1 MGHGRAGVAALFLLA
16 ASSPAPAED
25 CQAPCL
31 AYAISTEL
39 QGDWIFKAEPRSN
52 EASDIEPTID
62 AGFSFMPVDHLKI
75 VSIITTE
82 SVIDPLP
89 GEDRAF
95 EDIGSY
101 VNKLYAEVEFE
112 PALLRWGKF
121 EPQFGLAT
129 HKLDGIYSTDLLGD
143 YDNEERW
150 GVEGVLRFEA
160 LGLSHAVTASAFT
173 TDRTFLSESVFTN
186 RGRLRLCDGGAGN
199 AEGIASF
206 IAMLEGCKGAE
217 TPECF
222 ADGKLGYRLAVRH
235 QEAGHPTEEEIEEE
249 IVPRDETGFLAAA
262 TARFEIDE
270 TVLRFLGEVAYFK
283 HFEDNPDDAWFA
295 TGGVSVERE
304 PVTFWAAYTRKR
316 NLIAGEPDTTE
327 HLVDL
332 TAAYDLGEEFS
343 LAGEKW
349 MLAAAYR
356 YRRDDAGER
365 DHTVGMKLTIDLEGT
380 IGGRAG
386 AKR

>member
-1 MGHGRAGVAALFLLA
+1 
-16 ASSPAPAED
+16 
-25 CQAPCL
+25 
-31 AYAISTEL
+31 
-39 QGDWIFKAEPRSN
+39 
-52 EASDIEPTID
+52 
-62 AGFSFMPVDHLKI
+62 
-75 VSIITTE
+75 
-82 SVIDPLP
+82 
-89 GEDRAF
+89 
-95 EDIGSY
+95 
-101 VNKLYAEVEFE
+101 
-112 PALLRWGKF
+112 
-121 EPQFGLAT
+121 
-129 HKLDGIYSTDLLGD
+129 
-143 YDNEERW
+143 
-150 GVEGVLRFEA
+150 
-160 LGLSHAVTASAFT
+160 
-173 TDRTFLSESVFTN
+173 
-186 RGRLRLCDGGAGN
+186 
-199 AEGIASF
+199 
-206 IAMLEGCKGAE
+206 
-217 TPECF
+217 
-222 ADGKLGYRLAVRH
+222 LAVRH